1 MVCWNVLAH
10 IHTHHNWAAHGAP
23 RKTLETPAQ
32 RDARHR
38 RVARTLARLAPDVA
52 LLQEADE
59 SFMPVQWQ
67 PEEPLPCGERLDGY
81 TPYRSYSDRG
91 DGCVVLLR
99 QQSFRRDKAVDTV
112 YSPAADFLPPQQG
125 VMVHARRV
133 GAAEAEPP
141 FAIASVHL
149 KWGAAR
155 AHLANPIPRPF
166 APVSTGRC
174 SVGTLTRLLFVE
186 QGSSRRC
193 WAPSRSGYSPAP
205 AQSSAAISTPLP
217 WMSRPAAGA
226 GSSRRC
232 PPEACAGSLPQTACP
247 RA

>member
-1 MVCWNVLAH
+1 M
-10 IHTHHNWAAHGAP
+10 
-23 RKTLETPAQ
+23 
-32 RDARHR
+32 
-38 RVARTLARLAPDVA
+38 
-52 LLQEADE
+52 
-59 SFMPVQWQ
+59 
-67 PEEPLPCGERLDGY
+67 GERLDGY

-112 YSPAADFLPPQQG
+112 YSPAVDFLPPRQG

-133 GAAEAEPP
+133 GAAEAESP
-141 FAIASVHL
+141 FAFASVHL

-166 APVSTGRC
+166 APVCTGRC
-174 SVGTLTRLLFVE
+174 SVGTLARLLFVE

-205 AQSSAAISTPLP
+205 AQSSAAISTPLR

-232 PPEACAGSLPQTACP
+232 PPEARAGSLPRTACP
-247 RA
+247 QA

>member
-1 MVCWNVLAH
+1 MEASSAEARHGGAAAAEGAAGGGAAGAPGGGLSVVCWNVLAH

-99 QQSFRRDKAVDTV
+99 QQSFRCDEAVDTV
-112 YSPAADFLPPQQG
+112 YSPAADFLPPRQG

-149 KWGAAR
+149 EWGAAR

-166 APVSTGRC
+166 APC
-174 SVGTLTRLLFVE
+174 LKPDCLFAR
-186 QGSSRRC
+186 G
-193 WAPSRSGYSPAP
+193 
-205 AQSSAAISTPLP
+205 
-217 WMSRPAAGA
+217 AAGA
-226 GSSRRC
+226 AGRHHGADTPRR
-232 PPEACAGSLPQTACP
+232 P
-247 RA
+247 RNPRRRFQHLSAR